1 MFRSVDDQIAEIYN
15 KRFLKLG
22 PTPEASMWFSKKR
35 QFERFDV
42 IFNQIQLL
50 CQINS
55 ISVSD
60 VGCGYGAFLEYLLGK
75 KLNEKWLYY
84 GYDVCPAVI
93 SFCKKKYFERAFFYT
108 KPVPVLK
115 TDFVIMSGTFNFFP
129 NQDYN
134 AWKVYFY
141 NSLKLLWSEAK
152 CAMIF
157 NLQISN
163 QATITSGGIVYAAQD
178 EVEQFCKTKFSNVR
192 AINNPMI
199 PKDKTFIVSK

>member
-1 MFRSVDDQIAEIYN
+1 MLRNINSEIAEIYN
-15 KRFLKLG
+15 ERFRKLG
-22 PTPEASMWFSKKR
+22 PTPEASMWFSKTR
-35 QFERFDV
+35 QIARFDV
-42 IFNQIQLL
+42 IFNQLKLL
-50 CQINS
+50 HQRNS
-55 ISVSD
+55 ISISD
-60 VGCGYGAFLEYLLGK
+60 IGCGYGAFLDYLSEK
-75 KLNEKWLYY
+75 KIDEELSYY
-84 GYDVCPAVI
+84 GYDVCPEVI
-93 SFCKKKYFERAFFYT
+93 KFCKKKYFDRASFYT
-108 KPVPVLK
+108 KSVPIHK

-129 NQDYN
+129 NQNYN
-134 AWKVYFY
+134 AWKVYFF

-199 PKDKTFIVSK
+199 PKDKTFVVSK